1 MEKAGSGLASG
12 YSLHAATCSS
22 AAGILDRA
30 RPPRT
35 IHVRVLIDHVIGG
48 KYRITELIGQGG
60 MGTVFEAVHNGTGSR
75 VAIKLIVSNDI
86 KEEVFVRFQREA
98 RAAGTIDSH
107 HIVRVFDMGTDEQS
121 GSPYMVMERLFGE
134 DLSQLMRRVGPLSPQ
149 MSCALIAQAALGLA
163 KAHESGIVHRDIK
176 PANLFLHDGG
186 DQGEVVVKILDFG
199 IAKVLMDVMQRS
211 EEGGLTRT
219 GSMLGSPHY
228 MSPEQAQGL
237 RTIDQRSDIWSLG
250 VVLYKTLCGQT
261 PHAHLQTLGQVI
273 LAICSQ
279 PSRPIQ
285 EVAPWVPPEVAMI
298 VHRALQPD
306 PGRRFQ
312 SAYDMY
318 TALQA
323 VVAGMPTFRRGD
335 ILPLSST
342 QRMRIAPSVGAMRSD
357 VPTNGTQH
365 GMTQSPAFQPAAKSS
380 AAVFAMIAA
389 GVLGVVGMA
398 GIGAAVM
405 AKRQARTTTATH
417 STSSD
422 PRANGGP
429 ATTPTPVDPSTG
441 APIATPVVPAAERT
455 VTLAVVP
462 ANAVVEVDGTKRDIV
477 DGVVEIKGP
486 LGGVVSVH
494 VVANGAD
501 TTQAIAITEGG
512 AIPPKIALSPPSI
525 AAPNV
530 TTATAATPPTRPTAK
545 PVATGAKPAPSGTTL
560 NAQRNFE

>member
-1 MEKAGSGLASG
+1 MKA
-12 YSLHAATCSS
+12 
-22 AAGILDRA
+22 
-30 RPPRT
+30 
-35 IHVRVLIDHVIGG
+35 RVLIDHVIGG

-98 RAAGTIDSH
+98 RAAGAIDSH
-107 HIVRVFDMGTDEQS
+107 HIVRVFDMGTDDQS

-134 DLSQLMRRVGPLSPQ
+134 DLSQLMRRVGPVSPEVA
-149 MSCALIAQAALGLA
+149 CALISQAALGLA

-250 VVLYKTLCGQT
+250 VVLYKMLCGQT

-285 EVAPWVPPEVAMI
+285 ELAPWVPAEVARI

-306 PGRRFQ
+306 PQQRFQ
-312 SAYDMY
+312 SAYEMY
-318 TALQA
+318 TALAA
-323 VVAGMPTFRRGD
+323 VQPAMKPFRRVE

-342 QRMRIAPSVGAMRSD
+342 QRMRVAPSVGQMRSD

-365 GMTQSPAFQPAAKSS
+365 GMTQSPAFHPPAKSS
-380 AAVFAMIAA
+380 GPIVFAMIAA
-389 GVLGVVGMA
+389 GVLGVVGLA
-398 GIGAAVM
+398 GIGAAVV
-405 AKRQARTTTATH
+405 AKRQARATTVATP
-417 STSSD
+417 SSD
-422 PRANGGP
+422 AGAG
-429 ATTPTPVDPSTG
+429 ALTPVDPNTGSRTGTAAGTSTTA
-441 APIATPVVPAAERT
+441 APASERT
-455 VTLAVVP
+455 VMLAVSP
-462 ANAVVEVDGTKRDIV
+462 ASAVVEVDGAKRDVV
-477 DGVVEIKGP
+477 DGVVQLKGP
-486 LGGVVSVH
+486 LGAVVSVH

-512 AIPPKIALSPPSI
+512 AIPPKIAVAPP
-525 AAPNV
+525 APTA
-530 TTATAATPPTRPTAK
+530 TTATAAVPATTAARS
-545 PVATGAKPAPSGTTL
+545 VAKPASTAVKAAPSSTTL
-560 NAQRNFE
+560 NAQRTFE